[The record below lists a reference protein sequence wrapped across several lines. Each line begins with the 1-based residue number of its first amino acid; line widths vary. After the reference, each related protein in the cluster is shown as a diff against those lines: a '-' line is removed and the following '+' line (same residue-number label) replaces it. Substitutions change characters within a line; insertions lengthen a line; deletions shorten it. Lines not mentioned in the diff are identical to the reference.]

1 MDIEQGWKATP
12 CNYLSAPE
20 IFVMVSSLASITSC
34 LISDA
39 SINCFLGKK
48 ELVMVL
54 VSIAS
59 CLLGRDS
66 EEKRKK

>member
-1 MDIEQGWKATP
+1 MDIEQGWKATL

-20 IFVMVSSLASITSC
+20 SITSC
-34 LISDA
+34 LIGDV

-48 ELVMVL
+48 RTRDGKP

-59 CLLGRDS
+59 CLLGRDIVRPRNTS
-66 EEKRKK
+66 N